1 MFRDG
6 IRATRAIL
14 RQTLNTTKAAGRTLG
29 VDVESVQ
36 ESIESLPLVKDTFS
50 RAASLSHWVAPD
62 KAPLYKQGAGPHQV
76 GTHQQNFVDPTR
88 GRKIPLTVYY
98 PINEEKEAHSS
109 PVVVF
114 SHGLA
119 GNSKTYRYLGRHW
132 ASHGYTVVQP
142 THVGSDTKAV
152 LTKTPLGTFNRSELI
167 DRTHDVSF
175 ALDKMES
182 GELPE
187 EVTRQADMNQ
197 VGLAGHSFGALTAEA
212 MAGVNVKDG
221 DKRLKLGDERVDAF
235 VAISGYGDAF
245 PSRLLGLDAGTYD
258 QVDQPILFVAGEK
271 DTLFTLG
278 KGAEVHTEPF
288 HQIATSEAGAVVV
301 GGTRHNDFGQV
312 FGYANK
318 DAADLTRSSTLAF
331 FDAQLKGDS
340 RARSYLVDDL
350 PKVAA
355 SWDSQAE
362 YGKS

>member
-1 MFRDG
+1 MIRDG
-6 IRATRAIL
+6 IRATRGIF
-14 RQTLNTTKAAGRTLG
+14 RQTLETTRAVGRTLG
-29 VDVESVQ
+29 VDVDTVQ
-36 ESIESLPLVKDTFS
+36 ETVEKLPLIKDTVS
-50 RAASLSHWVAPD
+50 RAASLSQKVAPD
-62 KAPLYKQGAGPHQV
+62 KAPLYKQDAGPHRV
-76 GTHQQNFVDPTR
+76 GTHQQDFVDPTR
-88 GRKIPLTVYY
+88 GRKIPMTVYY
-98 PINEEKEAHSS
+98 PMGEETEAHSS

-152 LTKTPLGTFNRSELI
+152 LTKTPLGAFNKGELI
-167 DRTHDVSF
+167 ERTRDVSF

-187 EVTRQADMNQ
+187 VVTRQADMNH
-197 VGLAGHSFGALTAEA
+197 VGLAGHSFGALTTEA

-221 DKRLKLGDERVDAF
+221 EKRLELGDERVDAF
-235 VAISGYGDAF
+235 VAISGYGDAL
-245 PSRLLGLDAGTYD
+245 PTRLLGLDADTYD

-278 KGAEVHTEPF
+278 KGAGVHTEPF
-288 HQIATSEAGAVVV
+288 HQTATSETGAVVV

-331 FDAQLKGDS
+331 FDAQLKDDS
-340 RARSYLVDDL
+340 EARSYLVEDL

-355 SWDSQAE
+355 SWDSEAT